1 MTPGNSTLCEQL
13 RRAAF
18 SISLNIAE
26 ETGKHGRSDRLR
38 FYSIARGSVMEGA
51 AITDIICIIEPR
63 LLPKTDLAKSKLK
76 SIVNI
81 SDGRLLPKL
90 PDDD

>member
-1 MTPGNSTLCEQL
+1 
-13 RRAAF
+13 
-18 SISLNIAE
+18 
-26 ETGKHGRSDRLR
+26 
-38 FYSIARGSVMEGA
+38 MECA